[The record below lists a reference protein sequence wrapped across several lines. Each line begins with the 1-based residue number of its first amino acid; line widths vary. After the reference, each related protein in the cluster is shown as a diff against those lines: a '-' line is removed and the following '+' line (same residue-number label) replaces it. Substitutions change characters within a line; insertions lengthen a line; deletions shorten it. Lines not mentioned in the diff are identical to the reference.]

1 MTPAGASN
9 ANAPPA
15 ANSKGDA
22 AMTRSVSRPAPRFV
36 DSTDGV
42 RVAVYEEGNLDGPT
56 LILVHGWPDSHVVWD
71 SVVAQLA
78 ERFHLVRYDNRG
90 VSPTSA
96 PKRAAS
102 YTTVRYAD
110 DFSAVADA
118 VAPGRRVHVVAHD
131 WGSTGMWEYLSRP
144 EAAERVASF
153 TSLSGPSIDHVHR
166 YVIDGLKRPYRI
178 RRLGR
183 ALNQFA
189 RLSYMILLSVP
200 VVGPVFVRT
209 FIAEGLRQFQRI
221 AEGIPADRLL
231 HSDTY
236 RTDAA
241 RSVKVYRANYFRALL
256 TKRTPRVVDVPVQ
269 LIVNAGDAF
278 IRPFVYDEIAPW
290 VPTLWRRE
298 LRAGHWSPMSHPHV
312 VARAVAQLVDHVDG
326 GPSDRELRR
335 VRVGVPREHFS
346 DTLISVTGAGS
357 GIGRETALAFAREG
371 AELVVSD
378 IDGAGAKAT
387 AAAIEA
393 AGGVA
398 HAYRLDVSDAD
409 AVERFAD
416 EVCATYGVPD
426 IVVNNAGVG
435 QAGRFLDT
443 PRDEWDRVLD
453 VNLGGVVNGCRAFAR
468 RLVERGTGGHIVNVA
483 SMASYAPLQ
492 SLNAYCTSKAA
503 VYMFSDCL
511 RAELDGAGIGLTTIC
526 PSTVDTN
533 IVRDTRIHAPADR
546 TGDVAGRRGQLQKL
560 FAMRRYGPDKAA
572 KAIVA
577 AVKANKAIRP
587 VMPEAYFVYGVS
599 RVLPQALRSTARGR
613 VL

>member
-1 MTPAGASN
+1 M
-9 ANAPPA
+9 
-15 ANSKGDA
+15 
-22 AMTRSVSRPAPRFV
+22 SRPAPRFV

-42 RVAVYEEGNLDGPT
+42 RVAVYEEGNPDGPT
-56 LILVHGWPDSHVVWD
+56 VILVHGWPDSHVVWD
-71 SVVAQLA
+71 SVAAELA
-78 ERFHLVRYDNRG
+78 DRFHVVRYDNRG

-96 PKRAAS
+96 PKRAAA
-102 YTTVRYAD
+102 YTTARYAD
-110 DFSAVADA
+110 DFAAVADA

-144 EAAERVASF
+144 EAADRVASY
-153 TSLSGPSIDHVHR
+153 TSLSGPSVDHVYR
-166 YVIDGLKRPYRI
+166 YVLDGLKRPYRI
-178 RRLGR
+178 RRLAR

-200 VVGPVFVRT
+200 LVAPVLVRT
-209 FIAEGLRQFQRI
+209 FIAEGLRQYQRV

-236 RTDAA
+236 RADAA
-241 RSVKVYRANYFRALL
+241 RSVKVYRANYFRSLL

-269 LIVNAGDAF
+269 LIVNTGDAF
-278 IRPFVYDEIAPW
+278 IRPYVYDEIAQW

-312 VARAVAQLVDHVDG
+312 IARAVAELVEHVDG
-326 GPSDRELRR
+326 APAARELRR
-335 VRVGVPREHFS
+335 ARVGGPREYFS
-346 DTLISVTGAGS
+346 DTLVSVTGAGS

-378 IDGAGAKAT
+378 IDEASAKET

-398 HAYRLDVSDAD
+398 HAYRLDVADAD

-416 EVCATYGVPD
+416 EVCAGHGIPD

-443 PRDEWDRVLD
+443 PRDQWDHVLD

-511 RAELDGAGIGLTTIC
+511 RAELDEAGIGLTTIC

-533 IVRDTRIHAPADR
+533 IVRNTRIHAPADR
-546 TGDVAGRRGQLQKL
+546 TGDVAGRRGQLQKM